1 MNNVTACERMIFRQG
16 DDDPFAPHRKRLGI
30 PFGVVISHKGNI
42 DGGVRDLGDQV
53 FARSIDKM
61 NFDVRERAAVLNQR
75 GPEIAS
81 RKRRMNADG

>member
-1 MNNVTACERMIFRQG
+1 MSQVTPMNNVAACERMIFRQG

-30 PFGVVISHKGNI
+30 SGVVISHKGNI
-42 DGGVRDLGDQV
+42 DGGVRDVGDQV

-61 NFDVRERAAVLNQR
+61 NLDIRERAAVLNQR

-81 RKRRMNADG
+81 RK